1 MLAKR
6 IATVVVLLPFVF
18 WLLFH
23 ADARQFT
30 VSLSLIFTLAAWEW
44 SQLMGLK
51 QPSSRF
57 AYVIFF
63 QLVMLLIIWLV
74 PNLEFWPGD
83 AKGHVFDHG
92 LSIRNL
98 PIIIMLLGSIWWVI
112 NLFCLLVGLHDWLK
126 GEKLIALR
134 ALAGLLI
141 LLPSWV
147 ALISLHTE
155 SLRIGN
161 EGDWLLLFVLLQIW
175 AADTGAFFSG
185 KQFGKTPLAPKV
197 SPKKTWEGVLGGSLF
212 ALAVA
217 YYSAES
223 FGVQTVSLVQLFS
236 ISITII
242 IFSIVGDLTESI
254 YKRQQNVKD
263 SSNILPGHGGILDRI
278 DSITSAVPV
287 FALVYFWFL

>member
-6 IATVVVLLPFVF
+6 IATVVVLLPFVI
-18 WLLFH
+18 WLLFS

-30 VSLSLIFTLAAWEW
+30 VSLSLVFTLAAWEW
-44 SQLMGLK
+44 SQLMGLR
-51 QPSSRF
+51 QPSHRF
-57 AYVIFF
+57 AYVILF
-63 QLVMLLIIWLV
+63 QLIMLLIIWLV

-92 LSIRNL
+92 ISVRNL
-98 PIIIMLLGSIWWVI
+98 PIVIMAVGTLWWVI
-112 NLFCLLVGLHDWLK
+112 NLFCLLAGLQDWLK
-126 GEKLIALR
+126 GEKLLLLR
-134 ALAGLLI
+134 ALAGMFILI
-141 LLPSWV
+141 PSWI

-155 SLRIGN
+155 SLRISN

-197 SPKKTWEGVLGGSLF
+197 SPKKTWEGVIGGSLL

-217 YYSAES
+217 YYTAES
-223 FGVQTVSLVQLFS
+223 FGVQTVSLLQLFS

-254 YKRQQNVKD
+254 YKRQQDIKD

-287 FALVYFWFL
+287 FALAYFWLL